1 MMEALHLAFIRTPA
15 MLRCQSWLI
24 FSLLVVLAAPRYNL
38 CAADPSWREV
48 VATDDW
54 KKAPAGDKGRLWYR
68 AKVAVPPSWQGHELK
83 LVVES
88 IDDAREFYINGQL
101 VGRLGEFPPNYRS
114 ALGETQRFQI
124 PPAAIEP
131 GKNNTVAIRVC
142 NIEGRTGFNV
152 AAPVLFA
159 GDQAIRLA
167 GKWET
172 TNGDDVAWANSDPA
186 TIKTA
191 AFDKLEDAPTVEKQ
205 LKKLSDDDG
214 PLSPE
219 QSLARMKTPDDLTV
233 DLVLSEPHIGQP
245 LSMKFDSRGRLWVVN
260 YLQYPSPAG
269 LKMISQDKFL
279 RSVYDQVPPPPP
291 NHFRGVDKITIHQD
305 TDGDGKYDQHKTF
318 IEGLSLCT
326 SFEFGRGGVWVLQPP
341 YLLFYPD
348 ANRDDVPDGDPV
360 VHLEGFN
367 FEDSHSVTNN
377 LRFGP
382 DGWLYSSQ
390 GSTVTANV
398 KRPGDKTAIHSEGQ
412 LIWRYHPEL
421 KKYEIFAEGGGN
433 AFGLEFDDKGRVY
446 SGHNGGNT
454 RGFHYVQGGY
464 YQKSF
469 GKHGDLS
476 NPFAFGYF
484 EAMASAPSQRFT
496 HTFIIYDGGALP
508 DRYNGRLFGVH
519 PLGSHVVLS
528 DILPD
533 RSSFKTVD
541 TGHALDTT
549 DTWFRPV
556 DIQLGPDGA
565 IYVADFY
572 EQRIDHASHYQ
583 GRVHKESGRIYRL
596 SSKNTL
602 DRSAS
607 EGKRFDLT
615 KESPKQLLDR
625 LSNQNKWFR
634 QAARRELII
643 RGDKRAADSLKDKS
657 NVRPDAQTFLEQFWA
672 MNTVEPLSDT
682 QESFFLNHDDPYI
695 RLWTV
700 RLVCDDGTVRDS
712 RAKQLAD
719 LAYREPSVEVRS
731 QLASSARRLPAAQ
744 ALPIIKNLA
753 QRSQDVDDIHI
764 PLLLWWAIES
774 KADADRDAV
783 LALFGYK
790 AFWDQPIVSK
800 HLSERLMRRYAATGQ
815 RKDLLTAAKLL
826 ELAPTKEHASRLM
839 SGLEAAYEGR
849 TIANLPVELA
859 TAMSK
864 AGASSP
870 TIRLRQG
877 EPAAVAEALK
887 TIADDKADA
896 AKRQQLVAIFATIN
910 QPSCVPTLLKI
921 VAESRNDGLKS
932 AALGALQSYG
942 DPSIGSTVIDLYNN
956 LPDQVRDVAQSLI
969 ASRKNWSEQLLSQI
983 DANKI
988 DAKTVPEPTVRRFL
1002 LHDSSEIAR
1011 LAKKHFGD
1019 LSGPSPDELRA
1030 QIEKLIGVIGL
1041 AKGNPY
1047 AGHALYKETC
1057 GKCHTLFNKG
1067 GKIGPDLTTYK
1078 RDDLRGMLM
1087 NVVNPSAE
1095 IREGFENYIIR
1106 TTDGRT
1112 LTGLIVDQDPSLV
1125 VLRGADGQNISLP
1138 RESIE
1143 DLRAIKTSLMP
1154 DGQLKPMSDQQI
1166 RDLFA
1171 YLRST
1176 QPLAERN

>member
-1 MMEALHLAFIRTPA
+1 MRRLVCFVICFVATLA
-15 MLRCQSWLI
+15 CQS
-24 FSLLVVLAAPRYNL
+24 FASAAEP
-38 CAADPSWREV
+38 AWKEV

-54 KKAPAGDKGRLWYR
+54 RKAPAGEKGRLWYR
-68 AKVAVPPSWQGHELK
+68 AKVAVPASWQGRKLE
-83 LVVES
+83 LVVEA
-88 IDDAREFYINGQL
+88 IDDAREIYFGGQL
-101 VGRLGEFPPNYRS
+101 VGRLGDFPPNYRS
-114 ALGETQRFQI
+114 ALGETQRFAV
-124 PPAAIEP
+124 PAESIKFGAD
-131 GKNNTVAIRVC
+131 NTVAIRVC

-152 AAPVLFA
+152 SAPVLFA
-159 GDQAIRLA
+159 GDAAIRLA

-172 TNGDDVAWANSDPA
+172 ANGDDVAWAKSDPA
-186 TIKTA
+186 TIKAPAFAKTEEA
-191 AFDKLEDAPTVEKQ
+191 AVVERE
-205 LKKLSDDDG
+205 LKKLNGDDG
-214 PLSPE
+214 PLSPAD
-219 QSLARMKTPDDLTV
+219 SLARMKTPEDLTV
-233 DLVLSEPHIGQP
+233 DLVLAEPHIGQP
-245 LSMKFDSRGRLWVVN
+245 LSMKWDSRGRLWVVN
-260 YLQYPSPAG
+260 YLQYPNPAG
-269 LKMISQDKFL
+269 LKMVSQDKFL
-279 RSVYDQVPPPPP
+279 RSVYDQVPQAPP
-291 NHFRGVDKITIHQD
+291 NHFRGADKITIHED

-318 IEGLSLCT
+318 LEGLSLCT

-348 ANRDDVPDGDPV
+348 ANRDDVPDGDPI

-377 LRFGP
+377 LRWGP

-390 GSTVTANV
+390 GSTVTGNV

-433 AFGLEFDDKGRVY
+433 SFGLEFDSKGRIY

-476 NPFAFGYF
+476 NPFSFGYF

-519 PLGSHVVLS
+519 PMGSHVVMS
-528 DILPD
+528 DVLPD

-541 TGHALDTT
+541 VGHALDST

-583 GRVHKESGRIYRL
+583 GRVHKESGRIYRIAARGAGV
-596 SSKNTL
+596 SPATL
-602 DRSAS
+602 ARSAS

-615 KESPKQLLDR
+615 GESPLQLVSHLADK
-625 LSNQNKWFR
+625 NKWLR

-643 RGDKRAADSLKDKS
+643 RGP
-657 NVRPDAQTFLEQFWA
+657 RPASIPFASISGSMLSPTSVPDGQTGLEHFWA
-672 MNTVEPLSDT
+672 AYAANLLIDDLA
-682 QESFFLNHDDPYI
+682 FLNASDPYI
-695 RLWTV
+695 RLWTI
-700 RLVCDDGTVRDS
+700 RLACDDNTISEELAV
-712 RAKQLAD
+712 KLAD
-719 LAYREPSVEVRS
+719 LAYREPNVEVRS
-731 QLASSARRLPAAQ
+731 QLAASARRLPAAQ

-753 QRSQDVDDIHI
+753 QRSQDAEDIHI

-783 LALFGYK
+783 VALFSDK
-790 AFWDQPIVSK
+790 ALWDQPIVSK

-839 SGLEAAYEGR
+839 AGLEAAYEGR
-849 TIANLPVELA
+849 VIANLPVELA
-859 TAMSK
+859 SAMAK

-877 EPAAVAEALK
+877 ERAAVTEALSM
-887 TIADDKADA
+887 IADDKADA
-896 AKRQQLVAIFATIN
+896 AKRQQLVAIFGTIN
-910 QPSCVPTLLKI
+910 QPTCVPVLLQI
-921 VAESRNDGLKS
+921 VANSRNDGLKS
-932 AALGALQSYG
+932 AALGALQSYS
-942 DPSIGSTVIDLYNN
+942 DPSIGTTVIDLYNN

-969 ASRKNWSEQLLSQI
+969 ASRKSWTEQFLSQI
-983 DANKI
+983 DTAKI
-988 DAKTVPEPTVRRFL
+988 DAKTVSEPTVRRLL
-1002 LHDSSEIAR
+1002 LHDSPQIAT
-1011 LAKKHFGD
+1011 LCKKHFGD
-1019 LSGPSPDELRA
+1019 LSGPSPDELRS
-1030 QIEKLIGVIGL
+1030 QIEKLIGTIGQ

-1047 AGHALYKETC
+1047 SGHKLYNETC
-1057 GKCHTLFNKG
+1057 GKCHTLFGKG

-1078 RDDLRGMLM
+1078 RDDLRGMLL

-1095 IREGFENYIIR
+1095 IREGFENFVAR
-1106 TTDGRT
+1106 TSDGR
-1112 LTGLIVDQDPSLV
+1112 LITGLLADQDPSIV
-1125 VLRGADGQNISLP
+1125 VIRGADGQNISLS
-1138 RESIE
+1138 RTDIE
-1143 DLRAIKTSLMP
+1143 DLRAIRTSLMP
-1154 DGQLKPMSDQQI
+1154 EGQLKTLSNQQI

-1176 QPLAERN
+1176 QPLADRN